1 MSNLKSKIHT
11 CREKLAYVCEILQDQ
26 KEDRLAE
33 IVGEVISTLNLT
45 YHDINIFKE
54 HINELISK
62 L

>member
-11 CREKLAYVCEILQDQ
+11 CREKLAYVYEILQER

-33 IVGEVISTLNLT
+33 MVGEVISTLNLT
-45 YHDINIFKE
+45 YHDINRFKE
-54 HINELISK
+54 HVNELTSK